1 MKSLRAKFLSLG
13 MAMLLLL
20 AASGCTITTPS
31 SVGSIGNVE
40 IPAGIYLLAQYNA
53 YNTASSD
60 ADLATGESA
69 RDVKAVLR
77 AECTGTI
84 GDEEVTTDG
93 ADYIAQLTLRSLEYY
108 AAVETMFDELGGV
121 LDDAATSE
129 AADTAASVWE
139 SNGDLY
145 AANGISQATIE
156 QYLLNNQKAQ
166 ACLELLYGE
175 NGQTPV
181 TEAEYTDY
189 LQNEC
194 LYIDEVQLP
203 LFDANTYA
211 FADEEQAAEIQA
223 LAEECAATLNEWATA
238 EQGRSERQ
246 VSMIE
251 AASEYIPRTGEILG
265 ATMES
270 AQALQYISSQLM
282 TPDTLTSYGDSLTEA
297 ADAAGENTWFT
308 YDTGMSVA
316 VMCSVDPLEAYSLQ
330 ELIEGYDLLRTMKG
344 TEMDNQFY
352 AEGAALAHNLDQSAM
367 NTYKPGNIKT
377 EV

>member
-31 SVGSIGNVE
+31 SVGSIGDVE

-53 YNTASSD
+53 YNTASGD

-156 QYLLNNQKAQ
+156 QSLLNNQKAQ

-297 ADAAGENTWFT
+297 ADAAGKNTWFT

>member
-31 SVGSIGNVE
+31 SVGSIGDVE

-77 AECTGTI
+77 AECTGTS

>member
-31 SVGSIGNVE
+31 SVGSIGDVE

-53 YNTASSD
+53 YNTASGD

-121 LDDAATSE
+121 LNDAATSE

>member
-31 SVGSIGNVE
+31 SVGSIGDVE

-53 YNTASSD
+53 YNTASGD

-145 AANGISQATIE
+145 AANGIIQATIE

>member
-31 SVGSIGNVE
+31 SVGSIGDVE

-53 YNTASSD
+53 YNTASGD

-108 AAVETMFDELGGV
+108 AAVEIMFDELGGV

-181 TEAEYTDY
+181 TEAKYTDY

-194 LYIDEVQLP
+194 LYIDEVELP

>member
-31 SVGSIGNVE
+31 SVGSIGDVE

-53 YNTASSD
+53 YNTASGD

-265 ATMES
+265 ATMER

>member
-31 SVGSIGNVE
+31 SVGSIGDVE

-53 YNTASSD
+53 YNTASGD

-352 AEGAALAHNLDQSAM
+352 AEGTALAHNLDQSAM

>member
-31 SVGSIGNVE
+31 SVGSIGDVE

-53 YNTASSD
+53 YNTASGD

-282 TPDTLTSYGDSLTEA
+282 TPDTLTSYGDSLTDA
-297 ADAAGENTWFT
+297 AEAAGENTWFT

>member
-31 SVGSIGNVE
+31 SVGSIGDVE

-53 YNTASSD
+53 YNTASGD

-352 AEGAALAHNLDQSAM
+352 AEGAAFAHNLDQSAM

>member
-31 SVGSIGNVE
+31 SVGSIGDVE

-84 GDEEVTTDG
+84 GDEKVTTDG

-129 AADTAASVWE
+129 AADTAASVLE

>member
-31 SVGSIGNVE
+31 SVGGIGDVE

-53 YNTASSD
+53 YNTASGD

>member
-31 SVGSIGNVE
+31 SVGSIGDVE

-93 ADYIAQLTLRSLEYY
+93 TDYIAQLTLRSLEYY

-316 VMCSVDPLEAYSLQ
+316 VMCSVNPLEAYSLQ

>member
-53 YNTASSD
+53 YNTASGD

>member
-31 SVGSIGNVE
+31 SVGSIGDVE

-238 EQGRSERQ
+238 EQGHSERQ

>member
-31 SVGSIGNVE
+31 SVGSIGDVE

-53 YNTASSD
+53 YNTASGD

-166 ACLELLYGE
+166 ACHELLYGE

>member
-31 SVGSIGNVE
+31 SVGSIGDVE

-84 GDEEVTTDG
+84 GDEKVTTDG

>member
-31 SVGSIGNVE
+31 SVGSIGDVE

-84 GDEEVTTDG
+84 GDEKVTTDG

-367 NTYKPGNIKT
+367 NTYKPANIKT

>member
-31 SVGSIGNVE
+31 SVGSIGDVE

-53 YNTASSD
+53 YNTASGD

-84 GDEEVTTDG
+84 GDAEVTTDG

-156 QYLLNNQKAQ
+156 QYLLKTQKAQ

-238 EQGRSERQ
+238 ENGRSERQ

>member
-31 SVGSIGNVE
+31 SVGSIGDVE

-367 NTYKPGNIKT
+367 NIYKPGNIKT

>member
-31 SVGSIGNVE
+31 SVGSIGDVE

-53 YNTASSD
+53 YNTASGD

-251 AASEYIPRTGEILG
+251 AASEYIPRTSEILG

-316 VMCSVDPLEAYSLQ
+316 VMCSVNPLEAYSLQ

>member
-31 SVGSIGNVE
+31 SVGSIGDVE

-53 YNTASSD
+53 YNTASGD

-93 ADYIAQLTLRSLEYY
+93 TDYIAQLTLRSLEYY

-251 AASEYIPRTGEILG
+251 AASEYIPRTSEILG

>member
-31 SVGSIGNVE
+31 SVGSIGDVE

-53 YNTASSD
+53 YNTASGD

-69 RDVKAVLR
+69 RDVKVVLR

>member
-53 YNTASSD
+53 YNTASGD

-108 AAVETMFDELGGV
+108 AAVETMFGV

>member
-31 SVGSIGNVE
+31 SVGSIGDVE

-53 YNTASSD
+53 YNTASGD

-156 QYLLNNQKAQ
+156 QYLLNNQKSQ

>member
-31 SVGSIGNVE
+31 SVGSIGDVE

-352 AEGAALAHNLDQSAM
+352 AEGAALAHNLDQSVM

>member
-31 SVGSIGNVE
+31 SVGSIGDVE

-84 GDEEVTTDG
+84 GDKEVTTDG

>member
-31 SVGSIGNVE
+31 SVGSIGDVE

-53 YNTASSD
+53 YNTASGD

-84 GDEEVTTDG
+84 GDEKVTTGG

>member
-31 SVGSIGNVE
+31 SVGSIGDVE

-53 YNTASSD
+53 YNTASGD

-84 GDEEVTTDG
+84 GDEEVSTDG

-352 AEGAALAHNLDQSAM
+352 AEGAALAHNLDQSAV

>member
-31 SVGSIGNVE
+31 SVGSIGDVE

-53 YNTASSD
+53 YNTASGD

-145 AANGISQATIE
+145 VANGISQATIE

>member
-31 SVGSIGNVE
+31 SVGSIGDVE

-53 YNTASSD
+53 YNTASGD